1 MEPRRVPVD
10 WDGLELALT
19 MPSDEWASY
28 LDVRTGA
35 VHMWRTDT
43 FGAERED
50 EELSEEEIEDG
61 LADGSLVPVE
71 PLPSSVEFEWM
82 AEFAD
87 TVAGPRLRPS
97 LQAALARSRP
107 FRRFK
112 DALAGDPRERE
123 RWFAFQAERLHE
135 AMREWLADNDIEP
148 TTPPP
153 RRSGEAAPGGAP

>member
-10 WDGLELALT
+10 WDALELALT
-19 MPSDEWASY
+19 MHSGEWASY

-50 EELSEEEIEDG
+50 EDLSEEEVEAG
-61 LADGSLVPVE
+61 LAEGTLIPVE
-71 PLPSSVEFEWM
+71 PLESSVEFEWM

-97 LQAALARSRP
+97 LQTVLGGSRP

-112 DALAGDPRERE
+112 DALADDPRERE
-123 RWFAFQAERLHE
+123 RWFAFQAERLRE

-148 TTPPP
+148 TTVPPT
-153 RRSGEAAPGGAP
+153 RSGGS